1 MDMIILSRVMYVQK
15 RADVLS
21 KFKSPSVSGPL
32 NYNQEE
38 SRALGN

>member
-1 MDMIILSRVMYVQK
+1 MYVQK
-15 RADVLS
+15 TADVLS
-21 KFKSPSVSGPL
+21 EFKSPSLSAPL